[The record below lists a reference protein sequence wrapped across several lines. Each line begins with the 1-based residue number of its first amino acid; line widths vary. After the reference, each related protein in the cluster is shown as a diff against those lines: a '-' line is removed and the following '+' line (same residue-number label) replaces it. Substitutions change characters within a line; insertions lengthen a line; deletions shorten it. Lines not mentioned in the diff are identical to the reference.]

1 MANQA
6 GRATQGQAAAPLD
19 HPGDPDPEQW
29 DKAPPAG
36 VGDAPHLR
44 ARQHRGPCISHRHIS
59 GTMSSRAF
67 LGPCFQ
73 IELLPPPPGAVTP
86 SLGPPSR
93 AFPLAART
101 DLVPLANPLWI
112 SGLGGI
118 AFCQQ
123 PELHLEQGGW
133 TLGAAGLG
141 SQCPET
147 LPFSKPP
154 SDNEQGGPAPPPR
167 SPLTCEIISHMRTFF
182 NSDPGLAIPTT
193 GTSRR
198 HILPKRS
205 LCEDGTWASS
215 LPLLPS
221 GPGQGP
227 PAHVGSLSLHSMCR
241 DHRHTS
247 LNMKAIQRPWDE
259 VMPKRVPSP
268 RAPVKAAGEK
278 WGVHGGE

>member
-167 SPLTCEIISHMRTFF
+167 SPLTCEIISHMRTFLIVTQAWPSQPQGQAEDTF
-182 NSDPGLAIPTT
+182 Y
-193 GTSRR
+193 
-198 HILPKRS
+198 PK
-205 LCEDGTWASS
+205 EASVKMVH
-215 LPLLPS
+215 
-221 GPGQGP
+221 GP
-227 PAHVGSLSLHSMCR
+227 PAY
-241 DHRHTS
+241 
-247 LNMKAIQRPWDE
+247 
-259 VMPKRVPSP
+259 PSCP
-268 RAPVKAAGEK
+268 RAPGRALQLTWAP
-278 WGVHGGE
+278 